1 MDALKYIFGI
11 DPIKDELEKTQ
22 KAKKMKKRKKPPP
35 VIQRF
40 VYVN

>member
-11 DPIKDELEKTQ
+11 DPTKDELEKIR
-22 KAKKMKKRKKPPP
+22 KEKRMKKRKKDPP